1 MKSTLSTASLAITFL
16 TLLVDQAYSQA
27 TPTDETDG
35 QPTQGTGTGLTLRTP
50 KYQGCFS
57 DPGDMTDMGPY
68 TFQAMGWC
76 QPLCVRLAKPYLAFV
91 NGTNCFCGDNAP
103 SDNKVDDSNCEAS
116 CQGFPDQSC
125 KFIQSRSSPGGKL
138 MLIECRWWNKQLGY
152 LQRWICQWRSHRN
165 RLDHRSLSN
174 TPSDC

>member
-1 MKSTLSTASLAITFL
+1 MKSIRLTASLAFTFL
-16 TLLVDQAYSQA
+16 TVLVGQAYSQA

-35 QPTQGTGTGLTLRTP
+35 QPTSDTGVGLTLRTP

-57 DPGDMTDMGPY
+57 DPGDMIDMGPY

-103 SDNKVDDSNCEAS
+103 SDNKVEDSNCQVN
-116 CQGFPDQSC
+116 CIGFPDQKC
-125 KFIQSRSSPGGKL
+125 KSIQPLLQGRIKL
-138 MLIECRWWNKQLGY
+138 TEYRRWHRQLGH
-152 LQRWICQWRSHRN
+152 LQQWIHQWRSYRN
-165 RLDHRSLSN
+165 RLDYHSLSN
-174 TPSDC
+174 TSSDR

>member
-1 MKSTLSTASLAITFL
+1 MKSIRFTASLAF
-16 TLLVDQAYSQA
+16 TLLTVLAGQAYGQA

-35 QPTQGTGTGLTLRTP
+35 QPTSDTGVGLTLRTP

-57 DPGDMTDMGPY
+57 DPGDMIDMGPY

-103 SDNKVDDSNCEAS
+103 SDNKVEDSNCQVN
-116 CQGFPDQSC
+116 CIGFPDQKC
-125 KFIQSRSSPGGKL
+125 KYIQSVIGQ
-138 MLIECRWWNKQLGY
+138 N
-152 LQRWICQWRSHRN
+152 N
-165 RLDHRSLSN
+165 AD
-174 TPSDC
+174 